1 LIRSQTVFVN
11 GYTFVSILLFSK
23 QIMIMMGIQ
32 VIPHSR
38 QLLIVNYT
46 NVLTL
51 ECYHRHKQIFIQA
64 EATSLSQ
71 FAKQW

>member
-1 LIRSQTVFVN
+1 
-11 GYTFVSILLFSK
+11 
-23 QIMIMMGIQ
+23 MMGIQ